1 MFCNKLLY
9 TVVAMHKKWV
19 FTVFF
24 LRSIRCLVLPNRIG
38 LSIPHELHLALL
50 PGSGFANNT
59 EGDLENAHYRS
70 NKVLFMKNCYLHI
83 KHMRRKSFSFAPCLA

>member
-1 MFCNKLLY
+1 
-9 TVVAMHKKWV
+9 MHKKWV

-24 LRSIRCLVLPNRIG
+24 LHSISCLVLPNHIG

-59 EGDLENAHYRS
+59 EGDLEDSLYRR
-70 NKVLFMKNCYLHI
+70 NTALFMKNFYLQI
-83 KHMRRKSFSFAPCLA
+83 KHMLRKNFSFAPCLA